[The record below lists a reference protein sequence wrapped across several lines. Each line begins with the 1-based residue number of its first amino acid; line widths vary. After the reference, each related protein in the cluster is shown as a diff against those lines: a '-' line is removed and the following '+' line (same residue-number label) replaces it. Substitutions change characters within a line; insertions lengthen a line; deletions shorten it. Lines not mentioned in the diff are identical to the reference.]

1 MEQLKKRLYKLFRK
15 PNVYVYSFS
24 LHEVGRNNFYNWAGI
39 IDDYRYVEVSK
50 IFEILETF
58 VNKEKIILEKRGIET
73 YKGFQL
79 LSFSKI

>member
-39 IDDYRYVEVSK
+39 IDDYRYVEVS
-50 IFEILETF
+50 EILKILEKR
-58 VNKEKIILEKRGIET
+58 VNKEKIILEKEGIET
-73 YKGFQL
+73 YKGFKL
-79 LSFSKI
+79 VSFAKI